1 MAFLEWMPLKAPRET
16 LVLRELL
23 ASQVTGAR
31 TVKTDNRE
39 LRANKVLPE
48 SPSRVK
54 PETKENR
61 EKLENRV
68 FKDLPELTVSPSK
81 ESPEPKGKRES
92 TASLVSRASRET
104 KDHKDQPGKL
114 VPKVLLEN
122 QVYQAKT
129 ELTDKT
135 EILVPL
141 ENPVSVELPESQEIM
156 VPMDS
161 TA

>member
-1 MAFLEWMPLKAPRET
+1 MITSVSLLDSCIIKHFLESNI
-16 LVLRELL
+16 LV
-23 ASQVTGAR
+23 Q
-31 TVKTDNRE
+31 
-39 LRANKVLPE
+39 
-48 SPSRVK
+48 
-54 PETKENR
+54 
-61 EKLENRV
+61 
-68 FKDLPELTVSPSK
+68 
-81 ESPEPKGKRES
+81 
-92 TASLVSRASRET
+92 
-104 KDHKDQPGKL
+104 GKL

>member
-1 MAFLEWMPLKAPRET
+1 M
-16 LVLRELL
+16 
-23 ASQVTGAR
+23 
-31 TVKTDNRE
+31 
-39 LRANKVLPE
+39 
-48 SPSRVK
+48 
-54 PETKENR
+54 
-61 EKLENRV
+61 
-68 FKDLPELTVSPSK
+68 
-81 ESPEPKGKRES
+81 
-92 TASLVSRASRET
+92 
-104 KDHKDQPGKL
+104 
-114 VPKVLLEN
+114 LLEN